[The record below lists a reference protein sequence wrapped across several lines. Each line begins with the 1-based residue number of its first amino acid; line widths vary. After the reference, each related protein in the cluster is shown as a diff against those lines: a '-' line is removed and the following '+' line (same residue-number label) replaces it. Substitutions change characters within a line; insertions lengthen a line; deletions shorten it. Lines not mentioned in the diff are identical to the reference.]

1 MENLPCFFSSIL
13 KGRTMP
19 ENRNHGQGSIKKSG
33 NNKAN
38 PITTLKD
45 VRDIISILKGEPRNS
60 LLFVIG
66 VNSWL
71 RIGTLLSLKVGDVR
85 RLKTGDKHFFDKP
98 DSQNPKY
105 LEINRSIYN
114 EFKKYLKDTTLK
126 DDDYLFESRK
136 GEDPLTIQ
144 SVNRLVKS
152 WTKAVDL
159 NGYYACESLRKTFG
173 YIQRMEFGVGFD
185 VLCKRFNH
193 QSPARTA
200 MFLGI
205 PKEKPVTI
213 LNNKVG

>member
-1 MENLPCFFSSIL
+1 
-13 KGRTMP
+13 MP

-71 RIGTLLSLKVGDVR
+71 RIGTLLILKVGDVR
-85 RLKTGDKHFFDKP
+85 RLEIGDKHFFYEP

-114 EFKKYLKDTTLK
+114 ELKKYLKDTTLK
-126 DDDYLFESRK
+126 DGDHLFKSRK
-136 GEDPLTIQ
+136 GKGHLTIQ
-144 SVNRLVKS
+144 SVNRLVTR
-152 WTKAVDL
+152 WTKTIGL
-159 NGYYACESLRKTFG
+159 NGYYGCESLRKTFG
-173 YIQRMEFGVGFD
+173 YIQRIEFGVGFD
-185 VLCKRFNH
+185 ILCKRFNQ
-193 QSPARTA
+193 QSPAKMAT
-200 MFLGI
+200 FLGI